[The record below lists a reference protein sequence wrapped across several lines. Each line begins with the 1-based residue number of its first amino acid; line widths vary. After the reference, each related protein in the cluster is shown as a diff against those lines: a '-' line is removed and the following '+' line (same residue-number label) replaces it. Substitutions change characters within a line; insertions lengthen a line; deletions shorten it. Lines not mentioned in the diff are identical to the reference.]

1 MPYSISSVYEP
12 VTFQEMIT
20 PNLIAKEELEKK
32 NEGYLKLLED
42 MKSIEDLR
50 DSQIDKEDYDRYM
63 EFKGRIND
71 MVNRIADNDVSKD
84 VIRNLSK
91 YKAEYQNEFAGLV
104 DKIKRRGEL
113 VKEQRV
119 FNMQHPD
126 SFFDT
131 DYSNVAARN
140 VGENSSYNVYDMT
153 SAASDVAGMV
163 YSALSSGKGSVDESV
178 VDSIID
184 AVKNK
189 YDFDNLSES
198 NQRKVISA
206 ISKGLTAGQTT
217 YTEAAQKNALNSAKL
232 QKLQADTFKSMYGK
246 YMGTGQPVSSGRGGG
261 SSSSKKFVMQS
272 DGLGAIEF
280 SKTKDM
286 SGNDAY
292 SYKDIN
298 GNLRLLDKETMD
310 GLQNN
315 DGAAAIK
322 FNAEYAGGLPLKD
335 SYVLFGEKVDVL
347 VDPYTGKI
355 VRVRNNKGEYVNVDS
370 DSDIDIYKAKRG
382 IKEND
387 ISDPAIRSI
396 KGGSEITTDMSGK
409 KLKSTDPPYQRM
421 KSGLENNGYEEKG
434 GYSFGRN
441 MVNLDSITK
450 DFDTNV
456 ENIRDTFDDG
466 DSIVN
471 SIKSF
476 IFEKAG
482 MNKGNNTVYEALR
495 SLALKGF
502 YVDVTF
508 VGRRNK
514 DQAKSEGIK
523 IKLIY
528 GEENND
534 FKRKRDQMIRDFMGD
549 GEKQDNSETQENEER
564 STSESNGSKPGGNKS
579 NDVGKPKDIVAQTD
593 SMAAAGGD
601 LPGLDI

>member
-32 NEGYLKLLED
+32 SEGYLKLLED
-42 MKSIEDLR
+42 MKSIDDLK

-71 MVNRIADNDVSKD
+71 MVNRIADNDISKE

-91 YKAEYQNEFAGLV
+91 YKAEYQNDFAGLV

-119 FNMQHPD
+119 FNMQHPE

-163 YSALSSGKGSVDESV
+163 YSALSSGKGNISEETIN
-178 VDSIID
+178 SIITGIQ
-184 AVKNK
+184 NK
-189 YDFDNLSES
+189 YDYNNLDDN
-198 NQRKVISA
+198 NKRKVISA
-206 ISKGLTAGQTT
+206 IQKGLTAGQTT
-217 YTEAAQKNALNSAKL
+217 YTEAMQKNALNSAKL
-232 QKLQADTFKSMYGK
+232 QKMQADAFKSMYGK
-246 YMGTGQPVSSGRGGG
+246 YMGTGQPVSSKSGGSG

-286 SGNDAY
+286 NGNDAY

-298 GNLRLLDKETMD
+298 GNLRLIDKETME

-322 FNAEYAGGLPLKD
+322 FNVEFAGGLPLKD
-335 SYVLFGEKVDVL
+335 SYVVFGEKADVL

-355 VRVRNNKGEYVNVDS
+355 VRVKNNKGEYVNVDS
-370 DSDIDIYKAKRG
+370 DSDIDIYKAKKG
-382 IKEND
+382 IKEGD
-387 ISDPAIRSI
+387 ISDPAIKSI

-409 KLKSTDPPYQRM
+409 RLKSMDPSYQRM

-441 MVNLDSITK
+441 MVNLNSITS

-456 ENIRDTFDDG
+456 KNIRNTFDDG

-471 SIKSF
+471 SIKTF

-482 MNKGNNTVYEALR
+482 MNKNNNTVYEALR

-508 VGRRNK
+508 IGRRNK

-528 GEENND
+528 GEENAN

-549 GEKQDNSETQENEER
+549 GGNQNEDEHKDGNAD
-564 STSESNGSKPGGNKS
+564 TKTESGNNKPS
-579 NDVGKPKDIVAQTD
+579 DVGKPKDIVAQTD
-593 SMAAAGGD
+593 SMAAASGD
-601 LPGLDI
+601 LPGIDI